1 MTIHFPWGS
10 LLRGVLGHDEAALAG
25 VAALLAPGATA
36 HVLFSVT
43 ARDGVPQPRAQLGAV
58 YAAAGLQFAERRPA
72 TAGEIAASGSTWAK
86 KLRAGS
92 ARPVTRLTL
101 CRATNTGP
109 KC

>member
-1 MTIHFPWGS
+1 MTINFPWGS

-25 VAALLAPGATA
+25 VATLLAPGATA

-43 ARDGVPQPRAQLGAV
+43 ARDGVPEPHPRLGAV
-58 YAAAGLQFAERRPA
+58 YVSAGLQLAEIRPA
-72 TAGEIAASGSTWAK
+72 TAAEIAASGSTWAK

-101 CRATNTGP
+101 CRPTSTGP

>member
-1 MTIHFPWGS
+1 MTINFPWGS
-10 LLRGVLGHDEAALAG
+10 LLRGVLGHDDAALAG
-25 VAALLAPGATA
+25 VAALLAPGAIA
-36 HVLFSVT
+36 HILVSVI
-43 ARDGVPQPRAQLGAV
+43 ARDGVPGVHDDLEAV
-58 YAAAGLQFAERRPA
+58 YGSYGLALLERRAASPE
-72 TAGEIAASGSTWAK
+72 EIAASGSTWAK